1 MQIGRMGVIFGL
13 ALVVGSIISMWLPD
27 SEPQIEEDLFSEIT
41 YHTGELKL
49 ITDQLVGLRE
59 EYAGSQQAQ
68 IDQQLQKAADWL
80 SAFRPTG
87 ETHPERKAYLMSQ
100 RDELARL
107 VDELSALRKSLMD
120 SNPSA
125 PE

>member
-49 ITDQLVGLRE
+49 ITDQLVALRE

-87 ETHPERKAYLMSQ
+87 ETHSERKAYLMSQ

>member
-49 ITDQLVGLRE
+49 ITDQLVALRE
-59 EYAGSQQAQ
+59 AYAGSQQAQ
-68 IDQQLQKAADWL
+68 IDQQLQKAANWL

>member
-49 ITDQLVGLRE
+49 ITDQLVALRE

-107 VDELSALRKSLMD
+107 VDELSSFRKSLMD

>member
-13 ALVVGSIISMWLPD
+13 ALVVGSIVSMWLPE
-27 SEPQIEEDLFSEIT
+27 SESQIEEGLFSEIT

-49 ITDQLVGLRE
+49 ITDQLVALRDGVV
-59 EYAGSQQAQ
+59 GSQQAQ
-68 IDQQLQKAADWL
+68 IDQRLQKAADWL
-80 SAFRPTG
+80 TAFRPTG
-87 ETHPERKAYLMSQ
+87 ETHAERTAYLISQ
-100 RDELARL
+100 RDELLDL

-125 PE
+125 TE

>member
-49 ITDQLVGLRE
+49 ITDQLVALRE
-59 EYAGSQQAQ
+59 AYAGSQQAQ
-68 IDQQLQKAADWL
+68 IDQQLQKAANWL

-87 ETHPERKAYLMSQ
+87 ETHHERKAYLMSQ